1 MMFEKDRKR
10 RASYKELFST
20 EVGREVLEDLMKNNF
35 LWTSTQTSDPHETAF
50 NEGRR
55 SVILA
60 ILNYVSLDADRI
72 QTMMKQN
79 YDRSIDDNF

>member
-1 MMFEKDRKR
+1 MFEKDRKR
-10 RASYKELFST
+10 RASYKEIFST
-20 EVGREVLEDLMKNNF
+20 ETGREVLEDLMKNNF
-35 LWTSTQTSDPHETAF
+35 LWTSTQSSDPYETAF

-60 ILNYVSLDADRI
+60 ILNYVTLDADRI

-79 YDRSIDDNF
+79 YERSIDDNF

>member
-1 MMFEKDRKR
+1 MFEKDRKR

-79 YDRSIDDNF
+79 YERSIDDNF

>member
-1 MMFEKDRKR
+1 MFEKDRKR
-10 RASYKELFST
+10 RATYKEVFST
-20 EVGREVLEDLMKNNF
+20 EPGREVLEDLMKNNF
-35 LWTSTQTSDPHETAF
+35 LWSSTQTSDSHETAF

>member
-1 MMFEKDRKR
+1 MFEKDRKR
-10 RASYKELFST
+10 RATYKEVFST
-20 EVGREVLEDLMKNNF
+20 EPGREVLEDLMKNSF
-35 LWTSTQTSDPHETAF
+35 LWTSTQTSDSHETAY

>member
-1 MMFEKDRKR
+1 MFEKDRKR
-10 RASYKELFST
+10 RATYKEVFST
-20 EVGREVLEDLMKNNF
+20 EPGREVLEDLMKNNF
-35 LWTSTQTSDPHETAF
+35 LWTSTQTSDPHETAY

>member
-1 MMFEKDRKR
+1 MFEKDRKR
-10 RASYKELFST
+10 RATYKEVFST
-20 EVGREVLEDLMKNNF
+20 EPGREVLEDLMKNNF
-35 LWTSTQTSDPHETAF
+35 LWTSTQTSDPHETAY

-72 QTMMKQN
+72 QTTMKQN

>member
-1 MMFEKDRKR
+1 MFEKDRKR

-60 ILNYVSLDADRI
+60 ILNYVALDADRI

-79 YDRSIDDNF
+79 YDRSLDDNF

>member
-1 MMFEKDRKR
+1 MFDKDRKR
-10 RASYKELFST
+10 RATYKEVFST
-20 EVGREVLEDLMKNNF
+20 EPGREILEDLMKNNF
-35 LWTSTQTSDPHETAF
+35 VWTSTQTSSSHETAY

-55 SVILA
+55 SVVLA
-60 ILNYVSLDADRI
+60 ILNYVCLDADRI

>member
-1 MMFEKDRKR
+1 MFEKDKKR

-20 EVGREVLEDLMKNNF
+20 ELGREVLEDLMKNNF
-35 LWTSTQTSDPHETAF
+35 FWTSTITNDLQETAF

-79 YDRSIDDNF
+79 YDRSLVDNF

>member
-1 MMFEKDRKR
+1 MFDKDKKR
-10 RASYKELFST
+10 RASYKEIFST

-35 LWTSTQTSDPHETAF
+35 IWTSTITNDLQETAF

-55 SVILA
+55 SVVLA

-79 YDRSIDDNF
+79 YDRSLDDNF

>member
-1 MMFEKDRKR
+1 MFEKDRKR
-10 RASYKELFST
+10 RATYKEVFST
-20 EVGREVLEDLMKNNF
+20 EPGREVLEDLMKNNF
-35 LWTSTQTSDPHETAF
+35 LWTSTQTSDSHETAY

-72 QTMMKQN
+72 QTMMKQKH
-79 YDRSIDDNF
+79 R

>member
-1 MMFEKDRKR
+1 MFEKDRKR

-79 YDRSIDDNF
+79 YDRSLDDNF

>member
-1 MMFEKDRKR
+1 MFEKDKKR

-20 EVGREVLEDLMKNNF
+20 ELGREVLEDLMKNNF
-35 LWTSTQTSDPHETAF
+35 FWTSTITNDLQETAF

-79 YDRSIDDNF
+79 YDRSLDDNF

>member
-1 MMFEKDRKR
+1 MFEKDRKR
-10 RASYKELFST
+10 RATYKEVFST
-20 EVGREVLEDLMKNNF
+20 EPGREVLEDLMKNNF
-35 LWTSTQTSDPHETAF
+35 LWTSTQTSDSHETAF

-60 ILNYVSLDADRI
+60 ILNYVSLGADRI

>member
-1 MMFEKDRKR
+1 MFEKDRKR
-10 RASYKELFST
+10 RATYKEVFST
-20 EVGREVLEDLMKNNF
+20 EPGREVLEDLMKNNF
-35 LWTSTQTSDPHETAF
+35 LWTSTQTSDSHETPY

>member
-1 MMFEKDRKR
+1 MFEKDRKR
-10 RASYKELFST
+10 RATYKEVFST
-20 EVGREVLEDLMKNNF
+20 EPGREVLEDLMKNYF
-35 LWTSTQTSDPHETAF
+35 LWTSPQTSDSHETAY

>member
-1 MMFEKDRKR
+1 MFDKDRKR
-10 RASYKELFST
+10 RATYKEVFST
-20 EVGREVLEDLMKNNF
+20 EAGREVLEDLMKNNF
-35 LWTSTQTSDPHETAF
+35 IWNSTITSDLQETSY

-55 SVILA
+55 SVVLA

-79 YDRSIDDNF
+79 YERSIDDNF

>member
-1 MMFEKDRKR
+1 MFEKDRKR
-10 RASYKELFST
+10 RATYKEVFST
-20 EVGREVLEDLMKNNF
+20 EPAREVLEDLMKNNF
-35 LWTSTQTSDPHETAF
+35 LWTSTQTSDSHETAY

>member
-1 MMFEKDRKR
+1 MFDKDRKR
-10 RASYKELFST
+10 RATYKEVFST
-20 EVGREVLEDLMKNNF
+20 EAGREVLEDLMKNNF
-35 LWTSTQTSDPHETAF
+35 IWNSTITTDLQETSY

-55 SVILA
+55 SVVLA

-79 YDRSIDDNF
+79 YERSIDDNF

>member
-1 MMFEKDRKR
+1 MFDKDKKR
-10 RASYKELFST
+10 RASYKEIFST

-35 LWTSTQTSDPHETAF
+35 FWTSTITNDLQETSF

-79 YDRSIDDNF
+79 YDRSLDDNF

>member
-1 MMFEKDRKR
+1 MFEKDKKR
-10 RASYKELFST
+10 RATYKEVFST
-20 EVGREVLEDLMKNNF
+20 EPGREVLEDLMKNNF
-35 LWTSTQTSDPHETAF
+35 LWTSTQTSDSHETAF

>member
-1 MMFEKDRKR
+1 MFDKDRKR
-10 RASYKELFST
+10 RATYKEVFST
-20 EVGREVLEDLMKNNF
+20 EAGREVLKDLMKNNF
-35 LWTSTQTSDPHETAF
+35 IWNSTITSDLQETSY

-55 SVILA
+55 SVVLA

-79 YDRSIDDNF
+79 YERSIDDNF

>member
-1 MMFEKDRKR
+1 MFDKDKKR
-10 RASYKELFST
+10 RASYKEIFST

-35 LWTSTQTSDPHETAF
+35 IWTSTITNDLQETAF

-55 SVILA
+55 SVVLA

-79 YDRSIDDNF
+79 YDRNLDDNF

>member
-1 MMFEKDRKR
+1 MFEKDRKR
-10 RASYKELFST
+10 RATYKEVFST
-20 EVGREVLEDLMKNNF
+20 EAGREVLEDLMKNNF
-35 LWTSTQTSDPHETAF
+35 LWTSTQTSDSHETAY

>member
-1 MMFEKDRKR
+1 MFEKDRKR
-10 RASYKELFST
+10 RATYKEVFST
-20 EVGREVLEDLMKNNF
+20 EPGREVLEDLMKNNF
-35 LWTSTQTSDPHETAF
+35 LWTSTHTSDSHETAF

>member
-1 MMFEKDRKR
+1 MFDKDKKR
-10 RASYKELFST
+10 RASYKEIFST

-35 LWTSTQTSDPHETAF
+35 IWNSTLTNDLQETAF

-55 SVILA
+55 SVVLA

-79 YDRSIDDNF
+79 YERSIDDNF

>member
-1 MMFEKDRKR
+1 MFEKDKKR

-20 EVGREVLEDLMKNNF
+20 ELGREVLEDLMKNNF
-35 LWTSTQTSDPHETAF
+35 FWTSTITNDLQETAF

-79 YDRSIDDNF
+79 YERSLDDNF